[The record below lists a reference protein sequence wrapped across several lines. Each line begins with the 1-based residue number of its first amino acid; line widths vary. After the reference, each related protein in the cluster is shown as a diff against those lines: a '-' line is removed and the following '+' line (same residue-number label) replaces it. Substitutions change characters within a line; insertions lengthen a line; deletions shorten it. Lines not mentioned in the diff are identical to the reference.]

1 MRKRR
6 IVYLDNAAT
15 SFPKP
20 EIVYKRMDYYMRH
33 IGGSPGRSG
42 HHLAIKANE
51 MVYRTREKI
60 KKFFNIPDS
69 ENIIF
74 TNNATMAINLGLKG
88 VLKRGDEVISSC
100 IEHNSVCRP
109 LSSMKIKTNC
119 VPCSQKGE
127 IDPDDIKKFINKNTR
142 VIVINH
148 ASNVAGTIAPIR
160 EIGKISRD
168 NGVVFF
174 VDAAQSAGT
183 IPIDVCKENI
193 DMLACSGHKGLLGPQ
208 GTGILY
214 IRKGLKLET
223 LIEGGTGSHS
233 ESEIQPEEMPDR
245 FESGT
250 LNAVGIA
257 GLEAGLDFIFKK
269 GLDEIHKAKKN
280 LTGKLLKKLS
290 EIEQIKVYGT
300 NDAEKT
306 VPIVSF
312 NIGSI
317 DPSEVGYLLDKRF
330 GIMTRVGLHCSPLA
344 HKSIGSFPRGT
355 VRVGLGYFN
364 TEDDIQYLISCV
376 KSVLKSI
383 LIKHSGARINHI
395 RVVKGAFIL

>member
-1 MRKRR
+1 MRKKS

-20 EIVYKRMDYYMRH
+20 EMVYKRMDSYIRH

-42 HHLAIKANE
+42 HRLAIKANE
-51 MVYRTREKI
+51 VVYRTREKI
-60 KKFFNIPDS
+60 RKFFNISDS

-88 VLKRGDEVISSC
+88 VLKSGDEVISSR
-100 IEHNSVCRP
+100 IEHNSVYRP
-109 LSSMKIKTNC
+109 LTSMNEKGVKTNWLS
-119 VPCSQKGE
+119 CSEKGE
-127 IDPDDIKKFINKNTR
+127 IDPDDIKKFINKNTKA
-142 VIVINH
+142 IVINH

-160 EIGKISRD
+160 DIGNIARKYGII
-168 NGVVFF
+168 FF

-183 IPIDVCKENI
+183 IPIDVCRENI

-257 GLEAGLDFIFKK
+257 GLGAGLDFIFKK
-269 GLDEIHKAKKN
+269 GLDEIHKAKKI
-280 LTGKLLKKLS
+280 LTEKLLKKLS

-364 TEDDIQYLISCV
+364 TEDDIQYLIS
-376 KSVLKSI
+376 SLK
-383 LIKHSGARINHI
+383 KFVANMQD
-395 RVVKGAFIL
+395 